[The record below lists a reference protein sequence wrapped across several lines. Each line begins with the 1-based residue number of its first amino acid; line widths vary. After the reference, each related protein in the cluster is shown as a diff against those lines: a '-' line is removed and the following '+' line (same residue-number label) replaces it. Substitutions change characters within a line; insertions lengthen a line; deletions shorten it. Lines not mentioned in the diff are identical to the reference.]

1 MFFRGAA
8 DFRNAVVF
16 FASHHCHMPFIALA
30 IGGGG
35 RIWPD
40 QPLSR
45 TTMMRTLLMVA
56 GLAIAAPATAQD
68 ATEQSSVIADQ
79 LLNCRSIT
87 EAQARL
93 ACFDANAATFA
104 AAREAN
110 QIVVLDREEVR
121 QAKRSLFGFS
131 LPRIRLFGGDESNE
145 PEVREIESTLASVQ
159 SAGGNRWA
167 LTLADN
173 SRWQTTDASSTFFPR
188 NGQDVKIEAGILGSY
203 SAKIGSGRAVKVKRI
218 Q

>member
-1 MFFRGAA
+1 
-8 DFRNAVVF
+8 
-16 FASHHCHMPFIALA
+16 
-30 IGGGG
+30 
-35 RIWPD
+35 
-40 QPLSR
+40 
-45 TTMMRTLLMVA
+45 MMRTLLMVA
-56 GLAIAAPATAQD
+56 SLAVAAPASAQD
-68 ATEQSSVIADQ
+68 TTEQSSVIADQ

-87 EAQARL
+87 QAEARL

-145 PEVREIESTLASVQ
+145 PEVREIESTLANVQ
-159 SAGGNRWA
+159 SAGGNRWT

>member
-1 MFFRGAA
+1 
-8 DFRNAVVF
+8 
-16 FASHHCHMPFIALA
+16 
-30 IGGGG
+30 
-35 RIWPD
+35 
-40 QPLSR
+40 
-45 TTMMRTLLMVA
+45 MMRTLLMVA
-56 GLAIAAPATAQD
+56 ALAVAAPATAQE

-87 EAQARL
+87 QADARL

-145 PEVREIESTLASVQ
+145 PEVQEIESTLANVQ
-159 SAGGNRWA
+159 SAGGNRWT

-173 SRWQTTDASSTFFPR
+173 TRWQTTDARSTFFPS

>member
-1 MFFRGAA
+1 MARSAPFEDNHDADITDGRGIGDRRTCDRA
-8 DFRNAVVF
+8 RCNRAVQ
-16 FASHHCHMPFIALA
+16 
-30 IGGGG
+30 
-35 RIWPD
+35 RD
-40 QPLSR
+40 R
-45 TTMMRTLLMVA
+45 R
-56 GLAIAAPATAQD
+56 PAVELPVDHRGPSA
-68 ATEQSSVIADQ
+68 
-79 LLNCRSIT
+79 
-87 EAQARL
+87 ARL
-93 ACFDANAATFA
+93 LRCQC
-104 AAREAN
+104 RH
-110 QIVVLDREEVR
+110 EEVR